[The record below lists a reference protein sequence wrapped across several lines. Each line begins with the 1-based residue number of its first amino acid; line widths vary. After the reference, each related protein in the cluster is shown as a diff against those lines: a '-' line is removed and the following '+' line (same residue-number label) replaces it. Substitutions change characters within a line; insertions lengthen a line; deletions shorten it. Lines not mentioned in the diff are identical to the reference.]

1 MPKTEDKYVV
11 ALDIGT
17 SKVCVLVGEVSDRNQ
32 LEIIGKGT
40 SPMKGRRRGSI
51 INLDQA
57 IDAVKKA
64 VDEAEVMA
72 GLQIESVYVGSA
84 GDHIRSVNS
93 RGVVSVMGKHKEIS
107 RDDIDRV
114 IEASKSI
121 NIPAELELLH
131 VVPRQFVVDGQ
142 DGIQDPLGMTA
153 QRLEGNVATRPGG
166 TTNQPKGR

>member
-1 MPKTEDKYVV
+1 MPKTEEKYIV

-17 SKVCVLVGEVSDRNQ
+17 SKVCVLVGEIADRGQ

-40 SPMKGRRRGSI
+40 APMKGTRRGNI

-72 GLQIESVYVGSA
+72 GLQIESVYVGVD

-93 RGVVSVMGKHKEIS
+93 RGVVSVVGKHKEIS
-107 RDDIDRV
+107 REDIEGV

-121 NIPAELELLH
+121 NVPAEVVLLA
-131 VVPRQFVVDGQ
+131 VIRRRCIVLGQ
-142 DGIQDPLGMTA
+142 CGMEDP
-153 QRLEGNVATRPGG
+153 
-166 TTNQPKGR
+166 

>member
-1 MPKTEDKYVV
+1 MPKTEDKYIV

-17 SKVCVLVGEVSDRNQ
+17 SKVCVLVGEVNDRNQ

-40 SPMKGRRRGSI
+40 SPMKGTRRGNI

-72 GLQIESVYVGSA
+72 GLQIESVYVGIA

-93 RGVVSVMGKHKEIS
+93 RGVVSVIGERKES
-107 RDDIDRV
+107 GREDSDRV
-114 IEASKSI
+114 LDASQSL
-121 NIPAELELLH
+121 NLPGQREL
-131 VVPRQFVVDGQ
+131 R
-142 DGIQDPLGMTA
+142 
-153 QRLEGNVATRPGG
+153 
-166 TTNQPKGR
+166 

>member
-1 MPKTEDKYVV
+1 MPKTEDKYIV

-17 SKVCVLVGEVSDRNQ
+17 SKVCVLVGEVNDRAQ

-40 SPMKGRRRGSI
+40 APMKGTRRGNI

-72 GLQIESVYVGSA
+72 GLQIDSVYAGIS

-93 RGVVSVMGKHKEIS
+93 RGVVSIAGNARS
-107 RDDIDRV
+107 RARTSTASSRPRSRSTCRASWKSCTSSRASSSSTDR
-114 IEASKSI
+114 
-121 NIPAELELLH
+121 
-131 VVPRQFVVDGQ
+131 
-142 DGIQDPLGMTA
+142 TA
-153 QRLEGNVATRPGG
+153 FTIRWA
-166 TTNQPKGR
+166 